1 MSDGVARFERRGR
14 TTVAM
19 MPTMLDETIARLQ
32 AEVESPGMTPE
43 RRAELLRL
51 LTTLRAE
58 VAELGRTNAESATSI
73 AAFAHLS
80 AHEATRSRPRREL
93 LELSLA
99 GLRKSVDQLEAT
111 HPRLVEAAGSLARSL
126 SGLGI

>member
-1 MSDGVARFERRGR
+1 
-14 TTVAM
+14 M

-32 AEVESPGMTPE
+32 AEADSPGMTPE
-43 RRAELLRL
+43 RRAEILRL

-58 VAELGRTNAESATSI
+58 VAELGKTSADSAESI

-126 SGLGI
+126 SSLGI

>member
-1 MSDGVARFERRGR
+1 
-14 TTVAM
+14 M
-19 MPTMLDETIARLQ
+19 MPNMLDETIARLQ

-51 LTTLRAE
+51 LTTLRTE
-58 VAELGRTNAESATSI
+58 VAELGRTNADGATSI
-73 AAFAHLS
+73 AAFAQLS
-80 AHEATRSRPRREL
+80 AHEATRSQPRREL

-111 HPRLVEAAGSLARSL
+111 HPRLVEAAASLARSL
-126 SGLGI
+126 SSLGI